1 MTMDKMGE
9 HRGRKQPDITCNGP
23 LIMVVDDEP
32 NMCAALQRILET
44 EGYRVITAAD
54 GKTALRLIP
63 EVRPDLILLDIM
75 MPGLHGQEVGVRAR
89 QLGDSRI
96 VYFTARADL
105 ASAENSKTMFA
116 EADALLTK
124 PATSKRILSVVDA
137 TLGGHQH

>member
-1 MTMDKMGE
+1 MDKTVDN
-9 HRGRKQPDITCNGP
+9 RGTKQTGIIGNNP

-32 NMCAALQRILET
+32 SMCAVLQRILET
-44 EGYRVITAAD
+44 EGYRVITAPD
-54 GKTALRLIP
+54 GETALRLIP

-105 ASAENSKTMFA
+105 ASAENSKTILG
-116 EADALLTK
+116 EADAMLTK
-124 PATSKRILSVVDA
+124 PASSKRILSVVDA
-137 TLGGHQH
+137 TLGGHQR